1 MAFSWFVFKIKNLI
15 FNYLFIKQ
23 DIGAQIGEYS
33 LYVAKT
39 GRKVLTVEPFHD
51 NIVRIHKAA
60 YGASLGDRIT
70 LIANAIYNKRGE
82 IKKMV
87 PVEKNLGA
95 ISLIKKKNLSFN
107 KIDIKP
113 NDPDAKYYV
122 ETILFDDI
130 TYEIPLKDDGTKF
143 QKALMKLDIEVN

>member
-1 MAFSWFVFKIKNLI
+1 M
-15 FNYLFIKQ
+15 
-23 DIGAQIGEYS
+23 
-33 LYVAKT
+33 
-39 GRKVLTVEPFHD
+39 
-51 NIVRIHKAA
+51 RIHKAA
-60 YGASLGDRIT
+60 YNASLGDRIT

-82 IKKMV
+82 IKKNGNL

-95 ISLIKKKNLSFN
+95 ISLIKENNLSFN

-130 TYEIPLKDDGTKF
+130 THEIPLKDDGTKF
-143 QKALMKLDIEVN
+143 QKAFMKLGIEVN